1 MEQNQ
6 VVIEEEKG
14 ISLGD
19 IFFLI
24 KKYFLLI
31 LIITLVCT
39 IAGAVYGLKFKKI
52 TYTAKAE
59 AIVMANSSTS
69 APTASS
75 NYQEYVMST
84 YLINT
89 FNTFIVSNKVVRA
102 VAEDLSE
109 GLEAYKAN
117 NPDAVLPEN
126 YKTLSNEENIGSMI
140 KKIQDNATISTSTN
154 SLIITIK
161 FKSSNEA
168 LSIVVTNLLVEKTKE
183 IADAYVEVDSKKVYD
198 YEMLAGNFALVD
210 EAEPSTVSASRGA
223 SIVIIV
229 SALIGL
235 VISFAIIL
243 IKYLC
248 DDTYTSKEAFE
259 KAFNINV
266 LTLLPDFNE
275 TEEKGG
281 KK

>member
-14 ISLGD
+14 ISLSD

-24 KKYFLLI
+24 KKNFLLI
-31 LIITLVCT
+31 LIITALFT
-39 IAGAVYGLKFKKI
+39 IAGGVYGLKFKKI

-59 AIVMANSSTS
+59 AIVMADSSSTTPS
-69 APTASS
+69 AST

-89 FNTFIVSNKVVRA
+89 FNTFIVSNKVVGA
-102 VAEDLSE
+102 VVDDLTE
-109 GLEAYKAN
+109 TLDTYKAN
-117 NPDAVLPEN
+117 NPDAVLPDD
-126 YKTLSNEENIGSMI
+126 YKTYSNPENRGSLI
-140 KKIQDNATISTSTN
+140 KKIQDNASVSTSTN

-161 FKSSNEA
+161 YKSNNEA

-183 IADAYVEVDSKKVYD
+183 IADKNEEVDGKKEYD
-198 YEMLAGNFALVD
+198 YKMLAGNFASID
-210 EAEPSTVSASRGA
+210 EAEPSTVTASRGA
-223 SIVIIV
+223 AIVIIV
-229 SALIGL
+229 CALIGL